1 MASQYSCFLCVF
13 SFCNCVGLTRV
24 GCCQASKYLEE
35 NAKEKKLKGST
46 PVPLVLDN
54 MKNEAEFAYS
64 AHPERLYVLDAA
76 GKIAYKGGMGP
87 FDYKPEELDE
97 WLSKN
102 E

>member
-1 MASQYSCFLCVF
+1 VFL
-13 SFCNCVGLTRV
+13 

-35 NAKEKKLKGST
+35 NAKEKKLKGGT

-54 MKNEAEFAYS
+54 MENEAEFAYS
-64 AHPERLYVLDAA
+64 AHPERLYVLDAD
-76 GKIAYKGGMGP
+76 GTIAYKGGMGP